1 MTLDST
7 RLAALA
13 RAPKGEFEV
22 QPPSVW
28 AYVFITTTNP
38 GPRRAVQQ
46 IRRIPGVV
54 RADAL
59 FGAPDVVAIV
69 AGDDLLTMDA
79 VIDTIAEL
87 PEVTATD
94 SKVARWISDD

>member
-1 MTLDST
+1 M
-7 RLAALA
+7 
-13 RAPKGEFEV
+13 
-22 QPPSVW
+22 QPPTVW
-28 AYVFITTTNP
+28 AYVFVTTTNP

-54 RADAL
+54 SADAL

-69 AGDDLLTMDA
+69 AGDDLGVMDA
-79 VIDTIAEL
+79 VIDAIAEL

-94 SKVARWISDD
+94 TKVARWISND